1 LFSII
6 YVGEIIVAK
15 KLKDFQNENQIV
27 KMVKDSAHQ
36 IWLAGLGAFS
46 KAQEEGSKLFETL
59 VKEGQEVE
67 ARTKKVSGENVEE
80 ARAKTSGTWDKLEQ
94 VFEDRVSR
102 ALNQLGVPT
111 RNDIQELA
119 DRVEEL
125 SRNVKELTKVE
136 SSAKNGSGSS
146 TTGQS

>member
-1 LFSII
+1 M
-6 YVGEIIVAK
+6 AK

-46 KAQEEGSKLFETL
+46 KAQEEGSKLFESL

-67 ARTKKVSGENVEE
+67 ARTKKVSEEGVEE
-80 ARAKTSGTWDKLEQ
+80 VRAKTSGTWDKLEQ

-119 DRVEEL
+119 ERVEEL
-125 SRNVKELTKVE
+125 SKNVKELTKLE
-136 SSAKNGSGSS
+136 SSASKGSS
-146 TTGQS
+146 NPPTTTASS

>member
-1 LFSII
+1 
-6 YVGEIIVAK
+6 VAK

-46 KAQEEGSKLFETL
+46 KAQEEGSKLFEVL

-67 ARTKKVSGENVEE
+67 ARTKKVGEEGVEE

-119 DRVEEL
+119 ERVEEL
-125 SRNVKELTKVE
+125 SKNVKELTKME
-136 SSAKNGSGSS
+136 SSPSKGVSNPP
-146 TTGQS
+146 TTNNP

>member
-1 LFSII
+1 M
-6 YVGEIIVAK
+6 AK

-46 KAQEEGSKLFETL
+46 KAQEEGSKLFESL

-67 ARTKKVSGENVEE
+67 ARTKKVGEEGVEE
-80 ARAKTSGTWDKLEQ
+80 VRAKTSGTWDKLEQ

-119 DRVEEL
+119 ERVEEL
-125 SRNVKELTKVE
+125 SKNVKELTKLE
-136 SSAKNGSGSS
+136 SSTSKGSS
-146 TTGQS
+146 NPPTTTASS

>member
-1 LFSII
+1 M
-6 YVGEIIVAK
+6 AK

-46 KAQEEGSKLFETL
+46 KAQEEGSKLFESL

-67 ARTKKVSGENVEE
+67 ARTKKVSEEGVEE
-80 ARAKTSGTWDKLEQ
+80 AKAKTSGTWDKLEQ

-119 DRVEEL
+119 ERVEEL
-125 SRNVKELTKVE
+125 SKNVKELTRIE
-136 SSAKNGSGSS
+136 SSTSKGANTPP
-146 TTGQS
+146 TTTPPPTTTDYP

>member
-1 LFSII
+1 
-6 YVGEIIVAK
+6 VAK

-46 KAQEEGSKLFETL
+46 KAQDEGSKLFETL
-59 VKEGQEVE
+59 VQEGQEVE
-67 ARTKKVSGENVEE
+67 ARTKKVSSEGVEE
-80 ARAKTSGTWDKLEQ
+80 AKAKTSGTWDKLEQ

-119 DRVEEL
+119 ERVEEL
-125 SRNVKELTKVE
+125 SKNVKELTKVE
-136 SSAKNGSGSS
+136 SSSSKSGDTPSA
-146 TTGQS
+146 TE

>member
-1 LFSII
+1 
-6 YVGEIIVAK
+6 VAK

-67 ARTKKVSGENVEE
+67 ARTKKVGEEGVEE

-125 SRNVKELTKVE
+125 SKNVRELTKVE
-136 SSAKNGSGSS
+136 SSGSKSGSGPSTPSS
-146 TTGQS
+146 P

>member
-1 LFSII
+1 
-6 YVGEIIVAK
+6 VAK

-46 KAQEEGSKLFETL
+46 KAQDEGSKLFETL
-59 VKEGQEVE
+59 VQEGQEVE
-67 ARTKKVSGENVEE
+67 ARTKKVSSEGVEE
-80 ARAKTSGTWDKLEQ
+80 AKVKTSGTWDKLEQ

-119 DRVEEL
+119 ERVEEL
-125 SRNVKELTKVE
+125 SKNVKELTKVE
-136 SSAKNGSGSS
+136 SSSSKSGDTPSA
-146 TTGQS
+146 TE

>member
-1 LFSII
+1 M
-6 YVGEIIVAK
+6 AK

-46 KAQEEGSKLFETL
+46 KAQEEGNKLFETL

-67 ARTKKVSGENVEE
+67 ARTKKVSEDSVEE
-80 ARAKTSGTWDKLEQ
+80 ARVKTAGTWDKLEQ

-125 SRNVKELTKVE
+125 SRNVKELTKAE
-136 SSAKNGSGSS
+136 SSSKIGNSASGDSS
-146 TTGQS
+146 SSP

>member
-1 LFSII
+1 M
-6 YVGEIIVAK
+6 AK

-67 ARTKKVSGENVEE
+67 ARTKKVGEEGVEE

-125 SRNVKELTKVE
+125 SKNVKELTKVE
-136 SSAKNGSGSS
+136 SSGSKSANGPSTPSS
-146 TTGQS
+146 P